1 MFQNK
6 QYVFVFNKND
16 ESQLNL
22 STSIWFFDQIEL
34 VSGLFPTTI
43 RSGMFELCW
52 VVILATWNTV
62 WIFEFFFDLN
72 VSISSYTAFGSW
84 GDSNVLIDFFEKSD
98 IQNRYL
104 MAAKAPV
111 KTEMHWKLME
121 MDTVVFVIVNTV
133 FWRYSFQAFHPPLTP
148 GRFQTISA
156 TKLKI
161 WEIMHCYCWKTK

>member
-52 VVILATWNTV
+52 VVILAT
-62 WIFEFFFDLN
+62 
-72 VSISSYTAFGSW
+72 
-84 GDSNVLIDFFEKSD
+84 
-98 IQNRYL
+98 
-104 MAAKAPV
+104 
-111 KTEMHWKLME
+111 
-121 MDTVVFVIVNTV
+121 
-133 FWRYSFQAFHPPLTP
+133 
-148 GRFQTISA
+148 
-156 TKLKI
+156 
-161 WEIMHCYCWKTK
+161 